1 MGRICKYFIV
11 NENSVII
18 NYYLVSVYKMNCI
31 GIDEFLVG
39 FNELEELRIYKL
51 FFIRIIVR

>member
-11 NENSVII
+11 NENSATI
-18 NYYLVSVYKMNCI
+18 NYHLVSVYKMNCT

-51 FFIRIIVR
+51 FSTRITVR